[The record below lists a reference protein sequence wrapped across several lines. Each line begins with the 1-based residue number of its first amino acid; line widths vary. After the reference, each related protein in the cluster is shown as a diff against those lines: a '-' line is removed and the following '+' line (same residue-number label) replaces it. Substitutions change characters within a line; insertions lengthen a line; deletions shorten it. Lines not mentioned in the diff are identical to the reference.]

1 MKCKRCGNEWE
12 TVGDNLRC
20 PFCDTVASLSVRE
33 QQSLWEETENAERIK
48 DDALRASCLYK
59 LAEFG
64 VKKAQFLY
72 AECLRYG
79 RGVPTNLG
87 DAVIWY
93 KAAAR
98 QLFAPAAYELAC
110 CLRDP
115 RFGKTESQTVLWLSV
130 AAEFDSDPAAFEL
143 SRLYEEGEGLPASH
157 RYALYWLTR
166 AAEAGNKDAIR
177 KLAKMYATGDG
188 VGKNPGVARTL
199 TERLDNLSFTE
210 RLALRRLSKTE
221 PAPVPAIEI
230 PTRDRDRFEL
240 GHRAEQANEPAIA
253 AIIYFLAAKS
263 GNVEANLLLARCYA
277 EGRGVPKDEEEA
289 RRRFTIAAEAGL
301 PEAMIQLGTY
311 NLKGIGAPADWDAA
325 VSWYEKAA
333 SAGNAE
339 AAYLLA
345 QEYHHGAHSNIAQ
358 ALKWYEKAAANHHE
372 KAKEEAAKIHEKI
385 DTVYESAYAAQA
397 KGEYAQAFRLFTLA
411 ADLQHSGACYRLAQ
425 LYQNPPEGFRRDRKR
440 AVKYYRMAAEQGHLG
455 AIYSLGVC
463 YSEGDGVVCDYAVAV
478 KLLSVAARQHY
489 GNAAEILEK
498 LKQRRHLKAGQKAY
512 SISTICYRKGDVAT
526 AIRFR
531 TIAAQLGCAR
541 AMYILGCHY
550 EFGDG
555 VPMDRDR
562 ANAWYTR
569 AARAGFT
576 GEKGNLKG
584 GFLHARKQ
592 LLLKRHAGT

>member
-1 MKCKRCGNEWE
+1 MKCKKCGNEWE
-12 TVGDNLRC
+12 TVGDSLRC
-20 PFCDTVASLSVRE
+20 PFCDTEATLSVRE
-33 QQSLWEETENAERIK
+33 QQQLWEEVENAERIK
-48 DDALRASCLYK
+48 DDALRASCLFN

-64 VKKAQFLY
+64 IKKAQFAY

-79 RGVPTNLG
+79 KGVPTSLG
-87 DAVIWY
+87 DAVVWY

-115 RFGKTESQTVLWLSV
+115 RFGQTESQTVLWLSV
-130 AAEFDSDPAAFEL
+130 AAEFDSAAAAYEL
-143 SRLYEEGEGLPASH
+143 SRLYEEGEGVPTSH
-157 RYALYWLTR
+157 RYALFWLTR
-166 AAEAGNKDAIR
+166 AAVAGHEEAMR
-177 KLAKMYATGDG
+177 SLARMYATGDG
-188 VGKNPGVARTL
+188 VGKAPGVARTL
-199 TERLDNLSFTE
+199 MERLANLSFGEKMT
-210 RLALRRLSKTE
+210 LRRLNKI
-221 PAPVPAIEI
+221 PAAPVPSIDI
-230 PTRDRDRFEL
+230 PTRDKDRFEL

-263 GNVEANLLLARCYA
+263 GNVEANLLLARCY
-277 EGRGVPKDEEEA
+277 EDGRGVPKDLEEA
-289 RRRFTIAAEAGL
+289 RRRYTIAADAGVT
-301 PEAMIQLGTY
+301 EAMIKLGEY
-311 NLKGIGAPADWDAA
+311 DLKGIGGEEDRAAA
-325 VSWYEKAA
+325 VSWWEKAA
-333 SAGNAE
+333 AAGSGE

-345 QEYHHGAHSNIAQ
+345 VEYHHGPRSNIAL

-372 KAKEEAAKIHEKI
+372 VAKEEATKIHEKI
-385 DTVYESAYAAQA
+385 DTVYESAYVAQT
-397 KGEYAQAFRLFTLA
+397 KGEYEQAFRLYTLA

-425 LYQNPPEGFRRDRKR
+425 LYQDPPAGHARDSRR
-440 AVKYYRMAAEQGHLG
+440 AVKYYRAAAEQGHLG

-463 YSEGDGVVCDYAVAV
+463 YSKGDGVLCDYAVAN
-478 KLLSVAARQHY
+478 KLLGVAARQHY
-489 GNAAEILEK
+489 GDAAQIMED
-498 LKQRRHLKAGQKAY
+498 LKRRRHQKAGQKAY
-512 SISTICYRKGDVAT
+512 SIATICYRKGDVT
-526 AIRFR
+526 SAIRFR

-592 LLLKRHAGT
+592 LLLKRHAGV